1 MYTVPVVHQ
10 IQRYKDVAATVAATK
25 PRVTGG
31 IEVRYWSGV
40 DRMAIPEA
48 YGSWKSLC
56 TRYKSLRQLQ
66 RPNDLFVRVCL
77 KALKGCVTSAN
88 PLSFT
93 PSSPMADYDYRPGG
107 SLKLKGGVAD
117 GGIVKKYVS
126 LSALAGNVSDHQEE
140 EIKVEIQT

>member
-10 IQRYKDVAATVAATK
+10 IQRYRDVAAMVAATN

-40 DRMAIPEA
+40 DRMAIPRLM
-48 YGSWKSLC
+48 GLHP
-56 TRYKSLRQLQ
+56 LQLPLPVV
-66 RPNDLFVRVCL
+66 RPNDLFVRLCT
-77 KALKGCVTSAN
+77 KALKGCVTSAD

-93 PSSPMADYDYRPGG
+93 PSSMADYDFRPGG

-126 LSALAGNVSDHQEE
+126 LSAPADNVSDHQEE
-140 EIKVEIQT
+140 EIKVEVKT